1 MTFSCRTST
10 ALLVLTLLSPAAGS
24 LAASDTSAPH
34 PSVTIQTEYLATVDL
49 SLDPPQAMGPVRV
62 FNFSSG
68 TVHGP
73 KLNST
78 VIAPAANWLRMM
90 PDGSLHLDARATIK
104 TDDGELVLVEYNGV
118 IVPSK
123 EVLDRLNK
131 GEVIT
136 SSDEYFFS
144 TPRFTTSSAKYDWLN
159 KTQAVQKM
167 VSFGQGHLRYDLF
180 ALR

>member
-24 LAASDTSAPH
+24 LPASDTSAPN
-34 PSVTIQTEYLATVDL
+34 PTVTIQTEYLATIDL

-62 FNFSSG
+62 FNFSTG
-68 TVHGP
+68 AVHGE
-73 KLNST
+73 KLNGT
-78 VIAPAANWLRMM
+78 VIAPAADWLTVM
-90 PDGSLHLDARATIK
+90 PDGSFHLDARLTVK
-104 TDDGELVLVEYNGV
+104 TDDGELILVEYNGV

-123 EVLDRLNK
+123 EVMDRLNK
-131 GEVIT
+131 GELIT
-136 SSDEYFFS
+136 SNDEYFFS

-167 VSFGQGHLRYDLF
+167 VSLGQGHLRYDLF